1 MIMKIRRRALKNQ
14 AADDDYAV
22 SAEQCR
28 SYGIDPERAMV
39 KLKTISLSI
48 HCWQADDVTGFE
60 RKPPHDGGAAA
71 IRATGGFPG
80 RPKTIAGLRRS
91 LEKVFSLVP
100 GRHRLNLHAIYG
112 DFGAEPADR
121 DRIRIEHFRSWI
133 DWARPRCAGID
144 FNPTCF
150 NHPRAG
156 DGYTLSSED
165 PDTRAF
171 WVEHVRRC
179 RRIASRIGLEQKNP
193 CLHNLWIPDGS
204 KDVTVSR
211 FHHRRLLQDSL
222 DRIYERHYPASRIID
237 SLESK
242 LFGIGSEYY
251 QVGSHEFYLG
261 YALKKG
267 LIPCLDLGHFHPT
280 ESVADKISGLLPFFD
295 RLALHLSRGVRWD
308 SDHVVVL
315 DDDLKTLAAEIVRA
329 AALPRARLALDF
341 FDASMDRIAAY
352 VIGSRAVLKAL
363 LIALLE
369 PPDLRTLEKSGK
381 KGEFLARMESLKDL
395 PWGAVWDRYCRSN
408 GVPTDQEWIREI

>member
-1 MIMKIRRRALKNQ
+1 MDELRT
-14 AADDDYAV
+14 V
-22 SAEQCR
+22 
-28 SYGIDPERAMV
+28 
-39 KLKTISLSI
+39 SLSI
-48 HCWQADDVTGFE
+48 HCWQADDVKGFE
-60 RKPPHDGGAAA
+60 RQTERNPGAVA

-80 RPKTIAGLRRS
+80 RPASIAALQRS
-91 LEKVFSLVP
+91 LEKALSLIP

-112 DFGAEPADR
+112 DFGTKPVDR

-133 DWARPRCAGID
+133 DWARRHCAGLD
-144 FNPTCF
+144 FNATCF

-165 PDTRAF
+165 PATRAF

-179 RRIASRIGLEQKNP
+179 RQIAARIGHEQKTP

-211 FHHRRLLQDSL
+211 YRRRRLLQASL
-222 DRIYERHYPASRIID
+222 DRIYDRRYPASRIID

-261 YALKKG
+261 YALKNG

-280 ESVADKISGLLPFFD
+280 ESVADKISGLLPFFN
-295 RLALHLSRGVRWD
+295 RLALHLSRGLRWD

-329 AALPRARLALDF
+329 GALPRVHLALDF
-341 FDASMDRIAAY
+341 FDASMNRIAAY
-352 VIGSRAVLKAL
+352 VIGARAVLKAL

-369 PPDLRTLEKSGK
+369 PDDLRGFERTGDKAA
-381 KGEFLARMESLKDL
+381 FLARMESLKNL
-395 PWGAVWDRYCRSN
+395 PWGKVWDHYCCLN